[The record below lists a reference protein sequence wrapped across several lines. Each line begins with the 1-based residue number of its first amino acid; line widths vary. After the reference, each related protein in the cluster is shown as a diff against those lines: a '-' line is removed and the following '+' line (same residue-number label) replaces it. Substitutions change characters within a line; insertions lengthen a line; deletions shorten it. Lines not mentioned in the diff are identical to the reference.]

1 MHMTTSFIAVELYQ
15 VVICLH
21 IIHNDLFGVF
31 FFGVKIHINTRHTH
45 DIRTNVRHAHIRP
58 HTHTQERTY
67 GCAYT

>member
-31 FFGVKIHINTRHTH
+31 FWCKDTH
-45 DIRTNVRHAHIRP
+45 
-58 HTHTQERTY
+58 
-67 GCAYT
+67 